1 MMVLGSAP
9 CANRRATGD
18 ERRRSSCLRLHI
30 LTTERRCSRSPSVS
44 GPGHGSSSQSVH
56 TSSSLL
62 GEQGCSGVDSA
73 SIVTHD
79 C

>member
-9 CANRRATGD
+9 YANRRATGD

-30 LTTERRCSRSPSVS
+30 LTTERRSTRSPSVS

-56 TSSSLL
+56 ASSPLL
-62 GEQGCSGVDSA
+62 GELGCSGVDSA
-73 SIVTHD
+73 SIVAD
-79 C
+79 DS